1 MLSTSNVRIV
11 VWDAGVLHVESHC
24 PAATAPGVWVEAQ
37 PQALDTA
44 CRVCVSRA
52 AFVRLA
58 GSSQECAAARMAS
71 CLDTVVT
78 SVASAATGDA
88 SALLRANLALVL
100 GASAAHELGVATPFQ
115 SSNATLRRLRHQF
128 SVDFEYELARRT
140 YTSSPRSETNP
151 PEDYSTRQTWRA
163 VRWAVRNGVDPFLAT
178 AHIESSALST
188 TEFLADVALNA
199 RKMCVGPRHVL
210 LGSTESLPSGVLAEL
225 VASSGA
231 LGDVYGTTGATVL
244 PRQVAYMLNAVGPG
258 VRLAD
263 AGEIEDNEATDELL
277 RLTAGLWRPHAGALS
292 DARVALSVARGLV
305 N

>member
-24 PAATAPGVWVEAQ
+24 PAATAPGVWVEVQ
-37 PQALDTA
+37 PGALDTA

-58 GSSQECAAARMAS
+58 GSAQECAAVRMAS

-115 SSNATLRRLRHQF
+115 SSNATLQMLRHQF

-199 RKMCVGPRHVL
+199 RNMCAGPRHVL

-258 VRLAD
+258 IRLAD

-305 N
+305 S

>member
-11 VWDAGVLHVESHC
+11 IWDAGVLHVESHC
-24 PAATAPGVWVEAQ
+24 PAATAPGVWVEVH
-37 PQALDTA
+37 PGALDTA

-78 SVASAATGDA
+78 SVASAATGDV